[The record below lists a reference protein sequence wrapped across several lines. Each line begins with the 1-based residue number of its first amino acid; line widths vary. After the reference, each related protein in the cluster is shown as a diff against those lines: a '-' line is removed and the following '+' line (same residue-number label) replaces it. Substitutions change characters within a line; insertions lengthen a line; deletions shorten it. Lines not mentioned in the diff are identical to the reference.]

1 MSTPGKEDP
10 AGLDNVS
17 YIYFILEYLYH
28 ILDGR
33 FNGGSQRPANRY
45 IN

>member
-1 MSTPGKEDP
+1 MSTPIKEDP

-33 FNGGSQRPANRY
+33 FNGRSQHTTDRPIY
-45 IN
+45 